1 MKKLLMFLLIA
12 IIVSTSYEKIVSRNR
27 WDICLHG
34 KRPPRSQKQKQWIL
48 ERLEKN
54 GVLAK
59 IKNALAVSGKED
71 AQTICLKNHDRCDC
85 RWIVEYVSKN

>member
-1 MKKLLMFLLIA
+1 MDFGA
-12 IIVSTSYEKIVSRNR
+12 V
-27 WDICLHG
+27 
-34 KRPPRSQKQKQWIL
+34 
-48 ERLEKN
+48 EKN